1 MRGQHGYDGIGLLD
15 HHHRIFHGIHRGRM
29 DVGTIG
35 GETMNA
41 FVWIGLLVGAALFIY
56 LLAFLINPERFL

>member
-1 MRGQHGYDGIGLLD
+1 
-15 HHHRIFHGIHRGRM
+15 
-29 DVGTIG
+29 
-35 GETMNA
+35 MNA

>member
-1 MRGQHGYDGIGLLD
+1 
-15 HHHRIFHGIHRGRM
+15 M

-35 GETMNA
+35 GEAMNA

-56 LLAFLINPERFL
+56 LLAFLIYPERFL